1 MEKKKKSM
9 KLRTRVI
16 ISFFIIILVPI
27 VMCALTF
34 YFFVGYK
41 AKIIGEK
48 YGLANATYRTISNN
62 TLLLNA
68 MTSEEYDEVE
78 DTAKSDTAKLE
89 ETNYLSVLNAR
100 LQKKQSF
107 IAVREDGVII
117 YNGSEELSSEEL
129 ENELPKYGDPGA
141 NLKGGVYFRNEKQWM
156 VKQVDYENSD
166 GKECSAFIVT
176 KTDQIAP
183 QITGMVKELG
193 IVIVLILVLTS
204 LGLSF
209 WIYRGVIGPLE
220 QLKKATQNIK
230 DGNLDFT
237 VEPCGVAEIND
248 LCEDFEEMRIR
259 LKETAEEKVEFDK
272 ENKELISNISH
283 DLKTPI
289 TAIKGY
295 VEGIMDGV
303 ADTPE
308 KMERYLK
315 TVYNKANDMQ
325 RLIDELTFYSKI
337 DTNRIPYNFRKINV
351 SDYFGDCAEE
361 VGLDLGAKNI
371 VFQYANYVDEQV
383 MVIADPEQ
391 IRRVVNNIISNSCKY
406 FDKSQCFINMRIK
419 DVGDFIQV
427 EIEDNGKGIATKDI
441 PYIFDRFY
449 RTDSSR
455 NSAKG
460 GSGIGLSIVR
470 KILEDHGG
478 KVWASSKEG
487 TGTVVYFVLRKYQEN
502 VQNVESA
509 EADDTDEKTKVKEA
523 KTKEQKVTKES
534 GTGKVVFTQDNSS
547 KNSTHIMQMR
557 GKERKE

>member
-308 KMERYLK
+308 RMDRYIK
-315 TVYNKANDMQ
+315 TIYNKANEMDL
-325 RLIDELTFYSKI
+325 LINELTLYSKI
-337 DTNRIPYNFRKINV
+337 DTNRIPYNFTTISAKG
-351 SDYFGDCAEE
+351 YFGDCGEDLHMELESKGIEFTYCNTMEE
-361 VGLDLGAKNI
+361 DCKVI
-371 VFQYANYVDEQV
+371 V
-383 MVIADPEQ
+383 DPEQ
-391 IRRVVNNIISNSCKY
+391 LRRVINNIVSNSLKY
-406 FDKSQCFINMRIK
+406 MDKPNGKVTMEVK

-427 EIEDNGKGIATKDI
+427 ELGDNGKGIAAKDL

-449 RTDSSR
+449 RTDASR
-455 NSAKG
+455 NSSKG
-460 GSGIGLSIVR
+460 GSGIGLSIVK
-470 KILEDHGG
+470 KI
-478 KVWASSKEG
+478 
-487 TGTVVYFVLRKYQEN
+487 
-502 VQNVESA
+502 VE
-509 EADDTDEKTKVKEA
+509 EIYGRPVKRA
-523 KTKEQKVTKES
+523 PEQ
-534 GTGKVVFTQDNSS
+534 QC
-547 KNSTHIMQMR
+547 IL
-557 GKERKE
+557 